1 MRSTIDELWFSN
13 VGQSNQSQYDTPE
26 SKKLLELIVDNRER
40 LCNGLTEAQK
50 ERLRCYDDCVEEL
63 KELDERDAFAYGFR
77 LGLRL
82 AAEAFS
88 GL

>member
-1 MRSTIDELWFSN
+1 MKSTIEELWFSD
-13 VGQSNQSQYDTPE
+13 VCRSDQAQYDTPE
-26 SKKLLELIVDNRER
+26 SKKLLEMIVDNRER

-63 KELDERDAFAYGFR
+63 KDLDERDAFVWGFR

-82 AAEAFS
+82 AAETFC